1 VRRSRSDAV
10 PAREVV
16 LGLVWAQA
24 RGGVIGADG
33 RLPWHL
39 PEDLARFKALTTGGT
54 VVMGRATWE
63 SLPATVRPLPGRRN
77 VVLSRR
83 RGFQAPG
90 ATVASSLEDALAGV
104 TGDVWVIGG
113 ASVYRAA
120 LPLAEVAVV
129 TEIDEAYAG
138 DTVAPEP
145 GPDWE
150 PVEREPT
157 EGWLVSAGGLRYR
170 VTRLVR
176 RSPAPE
182 GVTAGPLRSM

>member
-1 VRRSRSDAV
+1 VA
-10 PAREVV
+10 

-33 RLPWHL
+33 GLPWHL
-39 PEDLARFKALTTGGT
+39 PEDLARFRALTMGGT

-63 SLPATVRPLPGRRN
+63 SLPAAARPLPGRRN

-83 RGFQAPG
+83 GFLAPD
-90 ATVASSLEDALAGV
+90 ATVAASLEEALAGA

-120 LPLAEVAVV
+120 LPLADVAVV
-129 TEIDEAYAG
+129 TEIDAAYDG
-138 DTVAPEP
+138 DTLAPEP

-150 PVEREPT
+150 PVERDPA
-157 EGWLVSAGGLRYR
+157 EGWLESRTGMRYR

-176 RSPAPE
+176 RP
-182 GVTAGPLRSM
+182 VQRDM

>member
-1 VRRSRSDAV
+1 VA
-10 PAREVV
+10 

-33 RLPWHL
+33 GLPWHL
-39 PEDLARFKALTTGGT
+39 PEDLARFRALTTGGT

-63 SLPATVRPLPGRRN
+63 SLPAAVRPLPGRRN

-83 RGFQAPG
+83 PGFLAPG
-90 ATVASSLEDALAGV
+90 ATVAASLEEALATAEGDE
-104 TGDVWVIGG
+104 GDVWVIGG

-120 LPLAEVAVV
+120 LPLADVAVV
-129 TEIDEAYAG
+129 TEIDAAYDG
-138 DTVAPEP
+138 DTLAPEP

-150 PVEREPT
+150 PVEREPA
-157 EGWLVSAGGLRYR
+157 EGWLESRTGLRYR

-176 RSPAPE
+176 RT
-182 GVTAGPLRSM
+182 VQRKV